1 MKLKI
6 ISYCLLIFI
15 SVYAGVMF
23 SGCRFESEKIIFPP
37 DKTEKRPESK
47 TADKTKKLTLM
58 VYMAADNDLEPYA
71 IQNLKAMEHA
81 DFSEL
86 NVLVLLDRAEGYDE
100 TNGNWTDTRLFK
112 VGHDNT
118 AGNFIISE
126 RLNCPELGLAS
137 QSETELDMGNYYV
150 LQSFIDFSKKEYKA
164 QNYALI
170 IWGHGTGWKAF
181 SIDDKTDTYMSVYDM
196 GRAVKNQ
203 GLSVIGFDTC
213 FACVIEN
220 LYELKD
226 SAQYSVASAGV
237 SPSGGWDYKKL
248 LENLSLN
255 NLNAQAIALA
265 MKECAD
271 VNVTVIKNSGIS
283 EVFSGIE
290 DFSKELA
297 STITGSTS
305 RNSVFTKLTQVKSY
319 SYTQYPCDMYIDVFS
334 MAESY
339 AGSSNPALAEKAAN
353 LIESLNESYIK
364 RNNEK
369 PEIGIHFISKTALN
383 TYSTSHSLDYLKN
396 ENIRGQCSFIKESK
410 WWVPE
415 GNSSSGSLLDKLFYT
430 TY

>member
-1 MKLKI
+1 MKIKI

-15 SVYAGVMF
+15 SAYAGVMF
-23 SGCRFESEKIIFPP
+23 SGCNFESEKIILPP
-37 DKTEKRPESK
+37 EKPEIRPEPK
-47 TADKTKKLTLM
+47 TADKSKKLTLM
-58 VYMAADNDLEPYA
+58 IYMAADNDLEPYA

-81 DFSEL
+81 DFSEI
-86 NVLVLLDRAEGYDE
+86 NVLVLLDRSEGYDE

-112 VGHDNT
+112 VGHDST
-118 AGNFIISE
+118 TGNYIISE

-150 LQSFIDFSKKEYKA
+150 LQSFIEFSKKEYRA

-181 SIDDKTDTYMSVYDM
+181 SIDDKTGTYMSVFDM

-220 LYELKD
+220 LYELRD
-226 SAQYSVASAGV
+226 SSEYSVASAGV
-237 SPSGGWDYKKL
+237 SPGGGWDYKGL
-248 LENLSLN
+248 LENLSSN
-255 NLNAQAIALA
+255 NLNSQTIALT
-265 MKECAD
+265 MKDSSA
-271 VNVTVIKNSGIS
+271 VNITVIKNSKLS
-283 EVFSGIE
+283 EVFTGIE
-290 DFSKELA
+290 DFSNVLS
-297 STITGSTS
+297 STITDSVS
-305 RNSVFTKLTQVKSY
+305 RNSVFTNLTQVKSY

-364 RNNEK
+364 SNNEK

-383 TYSTSHSLDYLKN
+383 TYSTSHSMDYLRN
-396 ENIRGQCSFIKESK
+396 ENIQGQCSFIKESK